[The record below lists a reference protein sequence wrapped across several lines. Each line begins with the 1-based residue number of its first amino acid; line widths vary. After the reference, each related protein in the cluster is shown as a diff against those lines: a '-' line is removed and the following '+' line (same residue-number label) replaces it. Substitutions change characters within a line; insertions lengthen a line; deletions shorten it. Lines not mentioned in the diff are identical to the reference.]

1 MIYAGRFIFYCMH
14 VIFVIFS
21 TIAFCA
27 LGGTEPVNA
36 LITFIICVACSAL
49 WHSLACHCEY
59 LINEE
64 EWKRKKHAREKSKK
78 LQKDKNTGSDK
89 C

>member
-1 MIYAGRFIFYCMH
+1 MH

-64 EWKRKKHAREKSKK
+64 EWKRKKHACKKSKE
-78 LQKDKNTGSDK
+78 LQKDKNTRPDK

>member
-1 MIYAGRFIFYCMH
+1 MIKAGRYIFYCMH
-14 VIFVIFS
+14 VIFVVFS

-36 LITFIICVACSAL
+36 MITFIICVICSAL

-64 EWKRKKHAREKSKK
+64 EWKRKKHARKKSEK
-78 LQKDKNTGSDK
+78 LQKAEDSGSDK
-89 C
+89 R